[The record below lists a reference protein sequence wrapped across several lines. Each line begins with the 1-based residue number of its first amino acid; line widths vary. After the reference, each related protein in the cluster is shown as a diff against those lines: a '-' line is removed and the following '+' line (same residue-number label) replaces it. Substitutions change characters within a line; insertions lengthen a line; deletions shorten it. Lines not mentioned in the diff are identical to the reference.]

1 MKKPQTLIAAEAALA
16 AKIAEVAAAKELL
29 ARLESEQKAAY
40 ADVCQAQHDADSSRD
55 QCMVVRVQRGWG
67 AHKEDEMFR
76 AVILRKT
83 PGGMMVVRKAGRTDG
98 SEYKFKWCPHRSV
111 YTEVEKYAS
120 ILTNELREVPA
131 AYLPMAPE
139 LPKKRKP

>member
-1 MKKPQTLIAAEAALA
+1 MKKPQTLIA

-40 ADVCQAQHDADSSRD
+40 ADVRQAQHDADFSRD

-83 PGGMMVVRKAGRTDG
+83 PGGMMVVREAGRTDG

-111 YTEVEKYAS
+111 YMEVEKGKYAS

-139 LPKKRKP
+139 PPKKRKP